1 MTDYAGDLRRL
12 CDKCVHNFGVC
23 PPCEDCDGQEYFEAE
38 EDRTMKEIMG
48 ENLEQ
53 LLSSKGYNA
62 KRTFSGKIGYWDNLE
77 VWEVDGETFERLC
90 GMDEEKWREAAG
102 DGAWFR
108 HVEGSIL
115 GVPSDRF
122 VINNKEIIA
131 WRNEDR
137 YEDIREGYYTLDE
150 DEQKEYDSAKEY
162 ADILCKYRY
171 DNLMEYLCDELGAS
185 TAKNVCA
192 LAIDLAKYN
201 HMSLGKLFEVYG
213 QAQHEGGSK
222 Q

>member
-23 PPCEDCDGQEYFEAE
+23 PPCEACDGQEYFEAK
-38 EDRTMKEIMG
+38 EDKAMQEIMG

-77 VWEVDGETFERLC
+77 VWEVDDQTFERIC
-90 GMDEEKWREAAG
+90 GIDEEKWREAAG
-102 DGAWFR
+102 EGAWFR
-108 HVEGSIL
+108 HAEGSIL

-137 YEDIREGYYTLDE
+137 YEDIREGYYTLDK
-150 DEQKEYDSAKEY
+150 DEQKEYDSAEEY
-162 ADILCKYRY
+162 ADMLCKYRY
-171 DNLMEYLCDELGAS
+171 DNLMEYLCDEIGVSAP
-185 TAKNVCA
+185 KNVCA
-192 LAIDLAKYN
+192 CAVDLAKYN